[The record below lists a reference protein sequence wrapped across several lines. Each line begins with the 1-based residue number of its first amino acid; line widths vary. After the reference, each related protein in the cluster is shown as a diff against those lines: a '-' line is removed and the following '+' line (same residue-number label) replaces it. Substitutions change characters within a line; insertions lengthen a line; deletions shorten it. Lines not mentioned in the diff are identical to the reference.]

1 MMPETLAITE
11 IQETLEIIEIFKTI
25 DNMIIIIQKIELKLT
40 IGNFNKFRKINRY
53 SYNNNNN

>member
-25 DNMIIIIQKIELKLT
+25 DNIIIIIQKIELKLT
-40 IGNFNKFRKINRY
+40 IKANKRI
-53 SYNNNNN
+53 

>member
-25 DNMIIIIQKIELKLT
+25 DNMIIII
-40 IGNFNKFRKINRY
+40 
-53 SYNNNNN
+53 